1 MAAFFAPREGKPQ
14 IEEGLHLAPQ
24 FDGDGLIPAVV
35 THHETGQVL
44 MVAYM
49 NAEALRRT
57 IEIQEAVFFSRSR
70 QELWHKGATSG
81 HTLKVAELRTDC
93 DQDCLWLRVIPQ
105 GEGACHTG
113 RLTCFYRAVE
123 LGPEADGRMTWADAD
138 LTFDKAQVYGK

>member
-1 MAAFFAPREGKPQ
+1 MAAFFAPRDGKSQ
-14 IEEGLHLAPQ
+14 IEEGLHLAPK
-24 FDGDGLIPAVV
+24 FDGEGLIPAVV
-35 THHETGQVL
+35 THHETGMVL

-49 NAEALRRT
+49 NEAALRRT

-81 HTLKVAELRTDC
+81 HTLKVVELRTDC
-93 DQDCLWLRVIPQ
+93 DQDCLWLRVLPQ

-113 RLTCFYRAVE
+113 RLTCFYRSVT
-123 LGPEADGRMTWADAD
+123 LGGESQGEMTWVDAE